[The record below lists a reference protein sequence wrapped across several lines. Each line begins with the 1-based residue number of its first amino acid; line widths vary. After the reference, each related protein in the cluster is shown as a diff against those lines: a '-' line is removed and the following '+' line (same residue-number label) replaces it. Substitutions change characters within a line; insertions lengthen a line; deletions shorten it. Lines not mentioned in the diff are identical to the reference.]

1 MLKYV
6 IATLAV
12 FAAANSFA
20 ATTTT
25 APGAEKEHGKQEG
38 HKEAGKGHKDAGKG
52 HKEAGKGH
60 KEGHAEPGAVEP
72 VKKDK

>member
-20 ATTTT
+20 ATPTT
-25 APGAEKEHGKQEG
+25 APAAEKDHGK
-38 HKEAGKGHKDAGKG
+38 KEGHKDAGKG
-52 HKEAGKGH
+52 HKEGHKDAGKGH
-60 KEGHAEPGAVEP
+60 KEGHAEPAGDAAP
-72 VKKDK
+72 KTK